1 MNTKMRWDAT
11 PNMDKAKVI
20 QPERVAELVVLMVA
34 NPDMMLEEVYP
45 TSVHL

>member
-11 PNMDKAKVI
+11 PNMDRTKVI
-20 QPERVAELVVLMVA
+20 QPERVAELVALLVA
-34 NPDMMLEEVYP
+34 NPDMTIDEVYP